1 MRTKMTKDKQLFS
14 KQSSQ
19 DIDFIITIERIK
31 MKRSLFRVIA
41 YKLANGET
49 AITTRQM
56 AISVKKPL
64 YTAQEFMRQMKVE
77 PIRVQM
83 PNRSV
88 TDMISVSIVLDFWT
102 YLNESG
108 QGNLLT
114 KIGQQYLNEYLTE

>member
-1 MRTKMTKDKQLFS
+1 MTKYKQLFS
-14 KQSSQ
+14 KQSPK
-19 DIDFIITIERIK
+19 DIDVIVTVERIK
-31 MKRSLFRVIA
+31 MKRNLFRVIA
-41 YKLANGET
+41 YKLANDEI

-56 AISVKKPL
+56 AIAVKKPL
-64 YTAQEFMRQMKVE
+64 YTAQEFIRKMKIE

-108 QGNLLT
+108 QGNVLT
-114 KIGQQYLNEYLTE
+114 KIGQKYLNEYLME